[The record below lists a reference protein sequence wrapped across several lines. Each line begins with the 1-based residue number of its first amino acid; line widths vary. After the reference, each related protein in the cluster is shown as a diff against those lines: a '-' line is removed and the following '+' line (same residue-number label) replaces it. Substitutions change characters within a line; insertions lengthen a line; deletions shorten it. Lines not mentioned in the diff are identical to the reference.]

1 MSDSEDKIFIKEI
14 TKYSYEKPLNKQLK
28 KLFNEFNL
36 KEIVNINSSKLDS
49 LILYIT
55 KNRNKLTHPTHIN
68 DIDSQQLILLKEILK
83 YFTYI
88 ILVKILKLEEDNHK
102 VNHIKNNLKH
112 FYVQFIER
120 KKSENSH

>member
-36 KEIVNINSSKLDS
+36 KEIVNINSKKLDS

-68 DIDSQQLILLKEILK
+68 DIDSQQLLFLKEILK

-112 FYVQFIER
+112 CYVQFVE
-120 KKSENSH
+120 KKEKES